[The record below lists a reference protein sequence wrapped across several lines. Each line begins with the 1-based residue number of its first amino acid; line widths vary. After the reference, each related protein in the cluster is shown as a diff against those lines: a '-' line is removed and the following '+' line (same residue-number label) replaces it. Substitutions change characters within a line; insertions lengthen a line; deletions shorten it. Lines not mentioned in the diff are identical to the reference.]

1 HLPYTTLFRSHPG
14 RIAPPA
20 RAGRGRARIQGRGAW
35 QRLDQRPG
43 GVDIRDRD
51 GVLSFHK
58 DPMPQFEAALKLAE
72 VPLGGM
78 RTCLIDGREILIC
91 HTREGVFALD
101 NICTHAHARLCEGR
115 LRATRLVCPLHGAS
129 FDIRDG
135 RVLGP
140 PAEVPLATHQVRVTD
155 GTVEVALSGPAPV

>member
-1 HLPYTTLFRSHPG
+1 MAEF
-14 RIAPPA
+14 
-20 RAGRGRARIQGRGAW
+20 QG
-35 QRLDQRPG
+35 
-43 GVDIRDRD
+43 V
-51 GVLSFHK
+51 
-58 DPMPQFEAALKLAE
+58 LKLAD

-78 RTCLIDGREILIC
+78 RTCSLGGRELVIC

-135 RVLGP
+135 RVLAP
-140 PAEVPLATHQVRVTD
+140 PAQVPLLTHAVRIVD
-155 GTVEVALSGPAPV
+155 GSIEVALSG

>member
-1 HLPYTTLFRSHPG
+1 M
-14 RIAPPA
+14 AE
-20 RAGRGRARIQGRGAW
+20 
-35 QRLDQRPG
+35 
-43 GVDIRDRD
+43 
-51 GVLSFHK
+51 FHV
-58 DPMPQFEAALKLAE
+58 ALKLAE
-72 VPLGGM
+72 LPPGSM
-78 RTCLIDGREILIC
+78 RSCVIDGREIVVC

-140 PAEVPLATHQVRVTD
+140 PAVVPMLTHAVRIVD
-155 GTVEVALSGPAPV
+155 GTVEVALDVRPP

>member
-1 HLPYTTLFRSHPG
+1 M
-14 RIAPPA
+14 A
-20 RAGRGRARIQGRGAW
+20 
-35 QRLDQRPG
+35 
-43 GVDIRDRD
+43 
-51 GVLSFHK
+51 
-58 DPMPQFEAALKLAE
+58 QFVAAMKLAE
-72 VPLGGM
+72 LAPGRM
-78 RTCLIDGREILIC
+78 RACMIGGREILVC

-140 PAEVPLATHQVRVTD
+140 PAEVPLATHALRVLD
-155 GTVEVALSGPAPV
+155 GVIEVALSPASAAAASPATPPAA

>member
-1 HLPYTTLFRSHPG
+1 MAEF
-14 RIAPPA
+14 
-20 RAGRGRARIQGRGAW
+20 Q
-35 QRLDQRPG
+35 
-43 GVDIRDRD
+43 
-51 GVLSFHK
+51 GVLR
-58 DPMPQFEAALKLAE
+58 LAD

-78 RTCLIDGREILIC
+78 RTCVLGGRELVIC

-135 RVLGP
+135 RVLAA
-140 PAEVPLATHQVRVTD
+140 PAEVPLATYAVRIIA
-155 GTVEVALSGPAPV
+155 GTIEVALPS

>member
-1 HLPYTTLFRSHPG
+1 
-14 RIAPPA
+14 
-20 RAGRGRARIQGRGAW
+20 
-35 QRLDQRPG
+35 
-43 GVDIRDRD
+43 
-51 GVLSFHK
+51 
-58 DPMPQFEAALKLAE
+58 MPQFEPALRLAE
-72 VPLGGM
+72 VPPGSM
-78 RTCLIDGREILIC
+78 RACVIGGREIVIC

-140 PAEVPLATHQVRVTD
+140 PAEVPLPTPAVPVVD
-155 GTVEVALSGPAPV
+155 GPIEVAPRPA

>member
-1 HLPYTTLFRSHPG
+1 MADFT
-14 RIAPPA
+14 AVM
-20 RAGRGRARIQGRGAW
+20 Q
-35 QRLDQRPG
+35 
-43 GVDIRDRD
+43 
-51 GVLSFHK
+51 
-58 DPMPQFEAALKLAE
+58 LAE
-72 VPLGGM
+72 LPVGAM
-78 RTCLIDGREILIC
+78 RACMVAGREIVVC

-140 PAEVPLATHQVRVTD
+140 PAEVPLPTHAVRIVD
-155 GTVEVALSGPAPV
+155 GAIEVALSPAPA